1 MKLKKLTLSALLFA
15 SLVSVTT
22 SCAKYNG
29 NDGSQDNTQK
39 KDDDNNLTLDASLY
53 TSTGHRRLSEETEVE
68 IAKWVADII
77 MDKGAELITGGISTY
92 GKTLVLNLLKECGLD
107 LRDANTKSLERI
119 EKQLEVLDNKLN
131 AIAQQIEKITLKQ
144 S

>member
-29 NDGSQDNTQK
+29 NDVTDNTQK

-77 MDKGAELITGGISTY
+77 MDKGAELITGGLSTY
-92 GKTLVLNLLKECGLD
+92 GKTLVLNLLKD
-107 LRDANTKSLERI
+107 V
-119 EKQLEVLDNKLN
+119 Q
-131 AIAQQIEKITLKQ
+131 
-144 S
+144 